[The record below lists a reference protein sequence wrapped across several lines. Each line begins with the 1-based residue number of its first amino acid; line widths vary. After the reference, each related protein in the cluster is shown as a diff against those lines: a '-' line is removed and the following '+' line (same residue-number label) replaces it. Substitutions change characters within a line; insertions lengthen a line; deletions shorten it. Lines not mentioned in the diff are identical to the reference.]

1 MNIKKSIRTR
11 RGAKLNLK
19 GSADKIIS
27 NKISSSTYALNPDD
41 FFGLVPK
48 LSVNEGDMVKAGDPV
63 FFNKKEPR
71 IKVVSPVSGTIK
83 SINRGAKRKIEQ
95 IIIES
100 DGNNEMRSHKVDQW
114 ETLERKE
121 LISLLLESGSW
132 PFIKQRPYGTIA
144 NPDDFPNAIFVST
157 INTAPL
163 GADFQYILEKKQ
175 DNFKTGLTVLNSL
188 VDQAVFLGIDATF
201 SKPFEDIKNVQ
212 KYNVSG
218 PHPAGNLSLHIQ
230 ELSPIN
236 MGDKVWTVNAED
248 VANIGSFVKTGVQ
261 ELKRTIALVG
271 SAIKYPK
278 YFSVNIGIELSQML
292 SEATITEDQ
301 VRCING
307 NVLSGS
313 TSHENGYLG
322 YYNNTVSVIPEGNGY
337 RMFGWLPFKDNH
349 ILSLS
354 NTSFSKLFNKKGFSV
369 NTNLNGEE
377 RALVVTGEMEK
388 VFPLDLFPM
397 QLIKACMIEDIEK
410 MEALGIYEV
419 VPEDFGLIDYAN
431 TSKLEAQEIIKQ
443 GIELMINEVG

>member
-1 MNIKKSIRTR
+1 MSKDIQIRN
-11 RGAKLNLK
+11 GSNLNLE
-19 GSADKIIS
+19 GDA
-27 NKISSSTYALNPDD
+27 NKILVDIPVSKTFALNPDD
-41 FFGLVPK
+41 FFNITPK
-48 LSVNEGDMVKAGDPV
+48 LIVKEGDSVKKGSPL
-63 FFNKKEPR
+63 FFSKQNPR
-71 IKVVSPVSGTIK
+71 IHFVSPVAGEVTVIV
-83 SINRGAKRKIEQ
+83 RGAKRKILQ
-95 IIIES
+95 VVITS
-100 DGNNEMRSHKVDQW
+100 DGSNEVVSHEISD
-114 ETLERKE
+114 LESLDADAVKE
-121 LISLLLESGSW
+121 IILKSGSW
-132 PFIKQRPYGTIA
+132 PFIKQRPYGIIA
-144 NPDDFPNAIFVST
+144 NPDDLPNAIFVST
-157 INTAPL
+157 FNTAPL
-163 GADFQYILEKKQ
+163 GADFQYILEKKH

-188 VDQAVFLGIDATF
+188 VDQAVFLGIDASF

-212 KYNVSG
+212 KYNISG

-261 ELKRTIALVG
+261 DLKRTIALVG

>member
-1 MNIKKSIRTR
+1 MSKDIQIRN
-11 RGAKLNLK
+11 GSNLNLE
-19 GSADKIIS
+19 GEA
-27 NKISSSTYALNPDD
+27 NKILVDIPVSKTFALNPDD
-41 FFGLVPK
+41 FFNITPK
-48 LSVNEGDMVKAGDPV
+48 LIVKEGDSVKKGSPL
-63 FFNKKEPR
+63 FFSKQNPR
-71 IKVVSPVSGTIK
+71 IHFVSPVAGEVTVIV
-83 SINRGAKRKIEQ
+83 RGAKRKILQ
-95 IIIES
+95 VVITS
-100 DGNNEMRSHKVDQW
+100 DGSNEVVSHEISD
-114 ETLERKE
+114 LESLDADAVKE
-121 LISLLLESGSW
+121 IILKSGSW
-132 PFIKQRPYGTIA
+132 PFIKQRPYGIIA
-144 NPDDFPNAIFVST
+144 NPDDLPNAIFVST
-157 INTAPL
+157 FNTAPL
-163 GADFQYILEKKQ
+163 GADFQYILEKKH

-188 VDQAVFLGIDATF
+188 VDQAVFLGIDASF

-212 KYNVSG
+212 KYNISG

-261 ELKRTIALVG
+261 DLKRTIALVG